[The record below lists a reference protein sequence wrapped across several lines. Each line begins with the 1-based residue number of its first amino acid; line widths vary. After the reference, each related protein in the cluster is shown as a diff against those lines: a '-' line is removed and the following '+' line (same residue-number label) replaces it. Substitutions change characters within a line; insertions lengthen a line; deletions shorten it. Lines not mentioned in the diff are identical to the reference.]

1 MMETQQ
7 TESRTWLEID
17 LEQICE
23 NYRQIVERLPAPCQ
37 VMAIVKAD
45 AYGVGAIPV
54 SLALE
59 KAGCSYFAVTFLEEA
74 LRLREAGVQSK
85 ILAMAPIEA
94 SQVPQ
99 AAAAGVTITLTEVEG
114 AREISEAAKAR
125 GLSLEAHMKLDTG
138 LSRLG
143 FVTAGRE
150 SEAVSECEQVMA
162 LEGLHVTG
170 IYTHITAASLTFP
183 GGDHLNRQEL
193 QRFITVSDALLKKGY
208 SLVRHC
214 LSTGPMIDYPEFMFD
229 YVRLGSILYGF
240 YGGGTGHYGD
250 FPVKNGVYLK
260 SRVMQVKDI
269 PAGSSISYGPLFTTV
284 RDTRIAIVPIGF
296 ADGLR
301 RALSNVGKMMIH
313 GQWAPI
319 IGKICCDH
327 TILDVT
333 DLPDV
338 KRGDYVTIWGRD
350 GGLEQ
355 TPGDY
360 ARLVGA
366 TAAET
371 TAVLNQRIPRIALPS
386 KA

>member
-1 MMETQQ
+1 MEIQQ
-7 TESRTWLEID
+7 TDSRTWLEID
-17 LEQICE
+17 LERICE
-23 NYRQIVERLPAPCQ
+23 NYRQIIRKLPASCQ

-45 AYGVGAIPV
+45 AYGVGAVPV

-85 ILAMAPIEA
+85 ILVMAPIEA
-94 SQVPQ
+94 RQVSE

-114 AREISEAAKAR
+114 AEEISAAAKSQ

-150 SEAVSECEQVMA
+150 SAAAAECEQVMA
-162 LEGLHVTG
+162 LAGLHVTG
-170 IYTHITAASLTFP
+170 IYTHITAASKSFP
-183 GGDHLNRQEL
+183 GGDSLNRLEL
-193 QRFITVSDALLKKGY
+193 QRFVSVSGALLEKGY

-214 LSTGPMIDYPEFMFD
+214 LSTGPMVDYPEFMFD

-240 YGGGTGHYGD
+240 YGGGSGHYGD
-250 FPVKNGVYLK
+250 FPVENGVYLK

-269 PAGSSISYGPLFTTV
+269 PAGSSISYGPLFTV
-284 RDTRIAIVPIGF
+284 LRDTRIAVVPIGF

-338 KRGDYVTIWGRD
+338 KRGDCVTIWGRE

-360 ARLVGA
+360 AGLVGA